1 MCNAMKKKVALFG
14 YNRLSF
20 EAILRLDLETYDL
33 LVLDTDKNRVELAR
47 EAGVEAQQVD
57 FRRDEDLKS
66 AGIGKDIEILFCFFP
81 SDGDNVFLILSARAL
96 DENLNIISI
105 VDNPDS
111 GEKLLAAGANKII
124 DPYEICARKIHQL
137 IKCPDMT
144 NILDHTVFGDHDLNM
159 AEIKI
164 GQDSGL
170 KNSTIS
176 DLNLNEK
183 YNLILIA
190 IVNKEQGE
198 DLYFS
203 TEEQQHTLAT
213 DDILV
218 VMGPSREINAFKKEM
233 NHV

>member
-1 MCNAMKKKVALFG
+1 MKKKVAVFG

-20 EAILRLDLETYDL
+20 EAIQKLDLEVYQL
-33 LVLDTDKNRVELAR
+33 IVLDRDKNHVDNAR
-47 EAGVEAQQVD
+47 EAGIEAFCID
-57 FRRDEDLKS
+57 FRNDNDLIA

-96 DENLNIISI
+96 DKNLNIISI
-105 VDNPDS
+105 VDEPES

-137 IKCPDMT
+137 IKHPDMT

-164 GQDSGL
+164 GKDSVL

-203 TEEQQHTLAT
+203 TEEKQHTLAT
-213 DDILV
+213 NDILV